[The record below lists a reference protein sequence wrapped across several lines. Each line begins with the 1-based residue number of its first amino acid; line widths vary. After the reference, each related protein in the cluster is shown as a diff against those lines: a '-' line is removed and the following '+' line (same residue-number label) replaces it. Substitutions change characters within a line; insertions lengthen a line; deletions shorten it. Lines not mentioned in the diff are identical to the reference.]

1 MTMAYIVHT
10 QLFVSLPSF
19 FISNNV
25 VLLAL
30 GGACA
35 FLLSYLLTF
44 GVIAVA
50 RHFDLLDR
58 STPERKREHKIPV
71 PRLGGVAMY
80 VAFVVASL
88 VFYANDPELQ
98 HKEFVIYW
106 LLLASATLTV
116 IVNAYDDIKGL
127 KPLTKLIAQTV
138 AVLIILGP
146 WFADMKF
153 HGVLLF
159 GFSNPFGIISTGY
172 QPWFL
177 RPEIT
182 LFISPPDG
190 QLPAISLLAIP
201 AVLLTWFWIVGMMNT
216 INWIDG
222 MDGLATGVVGFT
234 ALFIAI
240 ISWTLGQHT
249 IAILSA
255 IFTGAVFGFLPHNWN
270 PARIFMGDSGS
281 QFIGL
286 GLAVLSIMGGAK
298 IALALMVLGIP
309 ILDVALV
316 MINRVRRGQRPWHY
330 DTTHLHQRLRSTGW
344 TVRQIC
350 YVLYGLT
357 ILFGVLA
364 VVFKHALKFVG
375 LGIVVLAMAALI
387 FWIDYSQR
395 QGGGRIRLGGPD
407 PEPPDPVETPL
418 PEKPSQLQESVER
431 TAIPVEEG
439 KHNA

>member
-1 MTMAYIVHT
+1 MNIIHT

-19 FISNNV
+19 ISNNV
-25 VLLAL
+25 VLLVL

-44 GVIAVA
+44 VVIAVS
-50 RHFDLLDR
+50 RKFNWLDR
-58 STPERKREHKIPV
+58 STPERKREHPVPV
-71 PRLGGVAMY
+71 PRLGGVAMF

-88 VFYANDPELQ
+88 IFYVNDPELQ

-127 KPLTKLIAQTV
+127 KPLPKFIAQTV

-146 WFADMKF
+146 WFFDMKF

-159 GFSNPFGIISTGY
+159 GFSNPFGASNGGNL
-172 QPWFL
+172 PWFL

-182 LFISPPDG
+182 LFISPPAG
-190 QLPAISLLAIP
+190 QLPAISLLSIP
-201 AVLLTWFWIVGMMNT
+201 AVLFTWFWMVGMMNT

-222 MDGLATGVVGFT
+222 MDGLATGVVGIT

-240 ISWTLGQHT
+240 ISWTLGQYT
-249 IAILSA
+249 IAILAA

-270 PARIFMGDSGS
+270 PAKVFMGDSGS

-330 DTTHLHQRLRSTGW
+330 DTTHLHQRLKATGW

-357 ILFGVLA
+357 FLFGILA

-395 QGGGRIRLGGPD
+395 QGGGPIKLGGPD
-407 PEPPDPVETPL
+407 PEPSAPTETPL
-418 PEKPSQLQESVER
+418 PETSTPTSEPVTR
-431 TAIPVEEG
+431 TPVPVEEG
-439 KHNA
+439 KHTS

>member
-1 MTMAYIVHT
+1 MTMAYIVYA
-10 QLFVSLPSF
+10 QLVSLPSF
-19 FISNNV
+19 ISNNM
-25 VLLAL
+25 VLLVL

-44 GVIAVA
+44 AVIVVA
-50 RHFDLLDR
+50 RRFDLLDR
-58 STPERKREHKIPV
+58 STPERKREHKVPV
-71 PRLGGVAMY
+71 PRLGGIAMY

-88 VFYANDPELQ
+88 LFYMHDPELQ

-106 LLLASATLTV
+106 LLIASATLTV
-116 IVNAYDDIKGL
+116 IVNTYDDIKGL
-127 KPLTKLIAQTV
+127 KPLPKFIAQTV

-146 WFADMKF
+146 WFVDMKF

-159 GFSNPFGIISTGY
+159 GFSNPFGSASAGNL
-172 QPWFL
+172 PWFL

-182 LFISPPDG
+182 LFISPPAG

-201 AVLLTWFWIVGMMNT
+201 AVLLTWFWMVGMMNT

-240 ISWTLGQHT
+240 ISWTLGQYT
-249 IAILSA
+249 IAILAA
-255 IFTGAVFGFLPHNWN
+255 IFTGAVLGFLPHNWN

-330 DTTHLHQRLRSTGW
+330 DTTHLHQRLRATGW
-344 TVRQIC
+344 SVRQIC

-357 ILFGVLA
+357 ILFGILA

-395 QGGGRIRLGGPD
+395 QGGGHIRLGGPD
-407 PEPPDPVETPL
+407 PEPPEPKATPL
-418 PEKPSQLQESVER
+418 PEDPAPLQESIRR
-431 TAIPVEEG
+431 TPVPVEEG
-439 KHNA
+439 KHNS

>member
-1 MTMAYIVHT
+1 MTMAHIVHT
-10 QLFVSLPSF
+10 QLFVSFPS

-25 VLLAL
+25 VLLLL

-35 FLLSYLLTF
+35 FLLSYLMTF
-44 GVIAVA
+44 VVIAVA
-50 RHFDLLDR
+50 RNFDLLDR
-58 STPERKREHKIPV
+58 STVERKREHSVPV
-71 PRLGGVAMY
+71 PRLGGIAMY
-80 VAFVVASL
+80 GAFVVASL
-88 VFYANDPELQ
+88 IFYVNDPELQ

-127 KPLTKLIAQTV
+127 KPLPKLIAQTV

-159 GFSNPFGIISTGY
+159 GFSNPFGSINTGPL
-172 QPWFL
+172 PWFL

-182 LFISPPDG
+182 LFISPPAD
-190 QLPAISLLAIP
+190 QLPVISLLAIP
-201 AVLLTWFWIVGMMNT
+201 AVLITWFWMVGMMNT

-222 MDGLATGVVGFT
+222 MDGLATGVVGIT

-240 ISWTLGQHT
+240 ISWTLGQYT

-255 IFTGAVFGFLPHNWN
+255 IFTGAVLGFLPHNWN

-330 DTTHLHQRLRSTGW
+330 DTTHLHQRLRATGW
-344 TVRQIC
+344 SVRQIC

-357 ILFGVLA
+357 FLFGILA

-395 QGGGRIRLGGPD
+395 QGGVHIRLGGRD
-407 PEPPDPVETPL
+407 PEPPAPMETPL
-418 PEKPSQLQESVER
+418 PKKPSLLQETIER
-431 TAIPVEEG
+431 TPIPVEEG
-439 KHNA
+439 KHNV

>member
-1 MTMAYIVHT
+1 MFVVLAKRTTTFQSRGSLIMTMAYIVHT

-30 GGACA
+30 GGAC
-35 FLLSYLLTF
+35 
-44 GVIAVA
+44 
-50 RHFDLLDR
+50 
-58 STPERKREHKIPV
+58 
-71 PRLGGVAMY
+71 
-80 VAFVVASL
+80 VVASL

-222 MDGLATGVVGFT
+222 MDG
-234 ALFIAI
+234 
-240 ISWTLGQHT
+240 
-249 IAILSA
+249 
-255 IFTGAVFGFLPHNWN
+255 
-270 PARIFMGDSGS
+270 
-281 QFIGL
+281 
-286 GLAVLSIMGGAK
+286 
-298 IALALMVLGIP
+298 
-309 ILDVALV
+309 
-316 MINRVRRGQRPWHY
+316 
-330 DTTHLHQRLRSTGW
+330 
-344 TVRQIC
+344 
-350 YVLYGLT
+350 
-357 ILFGVLA
+357 
-364 VVFKHALKFVG
+364 
-375 LGIVVLAMAALI
+375 
-387 FWIDYSQR
+387 
-395 QGGGRIRLGGPD
+395 
-407 PEPPDPVETPL
+407 
-418 PEKPSQLQESVER
+418 
-431 TAIPVEEG
+431 
-439 KHNA
+439 

>member
-1 MTMAYIVHT
+1 MTMAYTVYA
-10 QLFVSLPSF
+10 QLVSLPSF
-19 FISNNV
+19 ISNNM
-25 VLLAL
+25 VLLVL

-44 GVIAVA
+44 VVIAVA
-50 RHFDLLDR
+50 RRFDLLDR
-58 STPERKREHKIPV
+58 STAERKREHTVPV
-71 PRLGGVAMY
+71 PRLGGIAMY
-80 VAFVVASL
+80 AAFVMASL
-88 VFYANDPELQ
+88 LFYMHDPELQ

-106 LLLASATLTV
+106 LLIASATLTV
-116 IVNAYDDIKGL
+116 IVNTYDDIKGL
-127 KPLTKLIAQTV
+127 KPLPKFIAQTV

-146 WFADMKF
+146 WFTDMKF

-159 GFSNPFGIISTGY
+159 GFSNPFGSISAGNL
-172 QPWFL
+172 PWFL

-182 LFISPPDG
+182 LFISPPAG

-201 AVLLTWFWIVGMMNT
+201 AVLLTWFWMVGMMNT

-240 ISWTLGQHT
+240 ISWTLGQYT

-255 IFTGAVFGFLPHNWN
+255 IFTGAVLGFLPHNWN

-330 DTTHLHQRLRSTGW
+330 DTTHLHQRLRATGW
-344 TVRQIC
+344 SVRQIC

-375 LGIVVLAMAALI
+375 LGIVVLTMAALI

-395 QGGGRIRLGGPD
+395 QGGGHIRLGGPD
-407 PEPPDPVETPL
+407 PEPPQPGETPL
-418 PEKPSQLQESVER
+418 PENPSAQQEPIDR
-431 TAIPVEEG
+431 TPVPVKEG

>member
-1 MTMAYIVHT
+1 MTMAHIVHT

-19 FISNNV
+19 LSNNV
-25 VLLAL
+25 VLLML
-30 GGACA
+30 GGICA

-44 GVIAVA
+44 VVIAVA
-50 RHFDLLDR
+50 RRFDWLDR
-58 STPERKREHKIPV
+58 STPERKREHKVPV

-80 VAFVVASL
+80 AAFVVASL
-88 VFYANDPELQ
+88 IFYVNDPELQ

-106 LLLASATLTV
+106 LFLVSATLTV

-127 KPLTKLIAQTV
+127 KPLPKFIAQTV
-138 AVLIILGP
+138 AVLIVLGP
-146 WFADMKF
+146 WFVDMKF

-159 GFSNPFGIISTGY
+159 GFSNPFGSIDTGHL
-172 QPWFL
+172 PWFL

-182 LFISPPDG
+182 LFISPPAD

-201 AVLLTWFWIVGMMNT
+201 AVLFTWFWMVGMMNT
-216 INWIDG
+216 VNWIDG
-222 MDGLATGVVGFT
+222 MDGLATGVVGIT

-240 ISWTLGQHT
+240 ISWTLGQYT
-249 IAILSA
+249 IALLSA

-270 PARIFMGDSGS
+270 PAKVFMGDSGS

-330 DTTHLHQRLRSTGW
+330 DTTHLHQRLRATGW
-344 TVRQIC
+344 SVRQIC

-357 ILFGVLA
+357 FLFGVLA

-375 LGIVVLAMAALI
+375 LGIVVLTMAALI

-395 QGGGRIRLGGPD
+395 QGGGHIRLGGPD
-407 PEPPDPVETPL
+407 PEPPGPVETPL
-418 PEKPSQLQESVER
+418 PGKPSQLQEPARRMPVS
-431 TAIPVEEG
+431 VEEG